1 MNYAVLTALPITQ
14 MNSTSGSGTPGTQK
28 EGGGIQYCDTH
39 KNKKVKF
46 FCKSDQEMFCSKC
59 VLKHTNAKHEVM
71 PVSYKSKCNADCRA
85 T

>member
-1 MNYAVLTALPITQ
+1 
-14 MNSTSGSGTPGTQK
+14 MNSNSGGQGTPTAGK
-28 EGGGIQYCDTH
+28 DGGIQYCDVH

-71 PVSYKSKCNADCRA
+71 PISFKSKFLLP
-85 T
+85 